1 MRGIE
6 TAVAWFLLIGGGIVG
21 TCMVVIAMLELLPA
35 IVRDTW
41 NGQVHW

>member
-1 MRGIE
+1 MHLIE
-6 TAVAWFLLIGGGIVG
+6 TVVAWSLLIGGGLLG
-21 TCMVVIAMLELLPA
+21 TFMVVVGMLELLPE

>member
-1 MRGIE
+1 MHIIE
-6 TAVAWFLLIGGGIVG
+6 MVVAWSLLIGGGLLG
-21 TCMVVIAMLELLPA
+21 TVMVVVGMLELLPE